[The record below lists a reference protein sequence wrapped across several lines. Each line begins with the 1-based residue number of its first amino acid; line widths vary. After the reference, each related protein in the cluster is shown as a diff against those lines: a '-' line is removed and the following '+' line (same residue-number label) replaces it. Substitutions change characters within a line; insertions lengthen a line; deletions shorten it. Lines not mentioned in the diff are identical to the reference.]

1 MIDRSKIA
9 WAFAGLAT
17 IIAIIAIAL
26 LFRGQPPPGDIIV
39 VQPDPVDP
47 TSGYHWTIGG
57 DDPDPVHE
65 PQDSNLLNKN
75 AFRKIKQY
83 YARARKDVNSKVV
96 KITEPGELTASFG
109 HCSDLAPG
117 VLHGCT
123 TDADCQTYA
132 ATCVVSTV
140 RLTTET
146 GTPHKFHW
154 YLKVSPQATEME
166 LAPYDYGNAKK
177 WRSELC
183 GKLVGD
189 ITVEFNGVTYVIP
202 TGNSAT
208 ISAEP

>member
-1 MIDRSKIA
+1 MIDRSRVA
-9 WAFAGLAT
+9 WAFAGLAA
-17 IIAIIAIAL
+17 IIAIIAL
-26 LFRGQPPPGDIIV
+26 GLYFRGQPPPGDPIV
-39 VQPDPVDP
+39 VQPDPIDQ
-47 TSGYHWTIGG
+47 TSGYYWTIGG
-57 DDPDPVHE
+57 DDPDPVYE
-65 PQDSNLLNKN
+65 PPDVKYLNKN

-83 YARARKDVNSKVV
+83 YARARKDANSKVV
-96 KITEPGELTASFG
+96 KITEPAELKASFG

-123 TDADCQTYA
+123 NDTDCSTYA

-154 YLKVSPQATEME
+154 YLKVSEASPEIE
-166 LAPYDYGNAKK
+166 LEPRDYNNSKK

-183 GKLVGD
+183 GKLIGD
-189 ITVEFNGVTYVIP
+189 ITVSSGSETYVIP
-202 TGNSAT
+202 TANYAT